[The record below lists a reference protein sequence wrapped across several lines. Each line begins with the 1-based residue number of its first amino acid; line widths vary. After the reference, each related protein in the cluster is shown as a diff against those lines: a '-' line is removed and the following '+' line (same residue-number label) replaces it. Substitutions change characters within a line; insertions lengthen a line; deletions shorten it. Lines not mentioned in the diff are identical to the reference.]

1 MVNDLNKC
9 LYENFDNDFE
19 TALSLLDRD
28 FADEEL
34 FSLLENGTVPQKQFA
49 ALNIKTVNN
58 IKNAEVLVSN
68 LTGCDGKIREAVA
81 SKIYNILSVNPEKR
95 NLFNYPEI
103 FAAATIDINAN
114 ICRLVIDSIA
124 ILRAEKSFIEEYK
137 NKILSFVSEA
147 FNGLDQIIYKDKK
160 YVVNKQLFKLYWC
173 LEALKLFVFDLDEDV
188 LYPILKR
195 CSEEREYT
203 IRERTAQIISL
214 INSDK
219 YSDIKAKLLKDEN
232 YYVRVALI

>member
-1 MVNDLNKC
+1 MD
-9 LYENFDNDFE
+9 
-19 TALSLLDRD
+19 
-28 FADEEL
+28 
-34 FSLLENGTVPQKQFA
+34 
-49 ALNIKTVNN
+49 
-58 IKNAEVLVSN
+58 N

-81 SKIYNILSVNPEKR
+81 LKIN
-95 NLFNYPEI
+95 NLLRKDKELASFFNQPLT
-103 FAAATIDINAN
+103 FANATIDINAN
-114 ICRLVIDSIA
+114 ICRSVIDSIT
-124 ILRAEKSFIEEYK
+124 ILRAEKSFLEEYK

-188 LYPILKR
+188 LYTILKR